1 LARPEEYSKRDR
13 SLQLVKVISNI
24 EISPGVFHIS
34 WKRNFD
40 FIPGQVVKI
49 AIDHSQPPRIYSIC
63 SGNQDEK
70 ISVLFNIKEDGFLTP
85 RLAVAQEGDKLLVS
99 DPYGSF
105 HCDDGPACWIATG
118 TGIAPFYSML
128 NSGFSGQKTV
138 IHGARHINQFYFEE
152 EFKNAFGSNYIK
164 CCSGEPSSDFFNGHV
179 TRYLLGQN
187 RFPKDFKYY
196 LCGKSS
202 MVVDVRDL
210 LISKG
215 ISYNNIFSEIYF

>member
-1 LARPEEYSKRDR
+1 MARQEEYTKRDR
-13 SLQLVKVISNI
+13 PLQLVKVIRNV

-49 AIDHSQPPRIYSIC
+49 AIDRFHPPRIYSIC
-63 SGNQDEK
+63 SGNKEET
-70 ISVLFNIKEDGFLTP
+70 ISILFKIKEDGYLTP
-85 RLAVAQEGDKLLVS
+85 RLAMAREGDEFLVS

-105 HCDDGPACWIATG
+105 HCDDGSSYWIATG
-118 TGIAPFYSML
+118 TGIAPFYSMVK
-128 NSGFSGQKTV
+128 SGFSGPKIV
-138 IHGARHINQFYFEE
+138 IHGARHINQFYFED
-152 EFKNAFGSNYIK
+152 EFNLAFDSNYIR
-164 CCSGEPSSDFFNGHV
+164 CCSGEQSSNLFYGHV
-179 TRYLLGQN
+179 TQYLLEQN
-187 RFPKDFKYY
+187 DFPKDFKYY
-196 LCGKSS
+196 LCGKSL

>member
-1 LARPEEYSKRDR
+1 MARPEEYTKRDR
-13 SLQLVKVISNI
+13 PLQLVKVISNI

-49 AIDHSQPPRIYSIC
+49 AIDKIQPPRIYSIC
-63 SGNQDEK
+63 SGNQSEK

-85 RLAVAQEGDKLLVS
+85 RLALAKEGDEFLVS

-118 TGIAPFYSML
+118 TGVAPFYSMAK
-128 NSGFSGQKTV
+128 SGIITNK
-138 IHGARHINQFYFEE
+138 ILLHGARHINQFYFEE
-152 EFKNAFGSNYIK
+152 DFKVQFGSNYVR
-164 CCSGEPSSDFFNGHV
+164 CCSGEQSSNLFYGHV
-179 TRYLLGQN
+179 TQYLLFQKV
-187 RFPKDFKYY
+187 FPKDFKYY
-196 LCGKSS
+196 LCGKSL

>member
-1 LARPEEYSKRDR
+1 MAKSYEFK
-13 SLQLVKVISNI
+13 SLSQQFNKVTVINNI

-34 WKRNFD
+34 WERNVD

-49 AIDHSQPPRIYSIC
+49 AIDQLQPPRIYSIC
-63 SGNQDEK
+63 SGNQDQK

-85 RLAVAQEGDKLLVS
+85 RLAVAREGDKLLVC

-105 HCDDGPACWIATG
+105 HCDDGPAFWIATG

-128 NSGFSGQKTV
+128 KSGFSGQKIV
-138 IHGARHINQFYFEE
+138 IQGARHINQFYFEE
-152 EFKNAFGSNYIK
+152 EFKNAFGSDYIK
-164 CCSGEPSSDFFNGHV
+164 CCSGEQSSGSFHGHV
-179 TRYLLGQN
+179 TQYLLEQN
-187 RFPKDFKYY
+187 KFPKDFKYY